1 MQRVRAQKSCSGKAR
16 RSFPDFGVSKKRKNP
31 QAEENIGKRI
41 RIKKAPPEAG
51 LRCKKTYASMAE
63 RSIMETVCSI

>member
-16 RSFPDFGVSKKRKNP
+16 RSFPDFGVGKRRKNP

-41 RIKKAPPEAG
+41 RIKKSPAG
-51 LRCKKTYASMAE
+51 SGAAMQKTYASMAE